1 MPILNEFSLWH
12 KDVLNML
19 LAGLNFLNLIFIL
32 NKKSFF
38 STIKFLLKEIEA
50 FTIQRF

>member
-1 MPILNEFSLWH
+1 MPILKEFSLWH

-38 STIKFLLKEIEA
+38 FNDKI
-50 FTIQRF
+50 FTERN